1 MPAISNRRSR
11 RRGRGRGA
19 SSHSLKYVRTE
30 EQDENPVQAEIRQSF
45 ECERVHY
52 TGQRSPSSARPA
64 MHPSS
69 PRPMGDVLCL
79 VQRLFKLFLLLAA
92 ATIAYFIIGIVV
104 LLVGLIYG
112 STVDDHLIGKSF
124 IRA

>member
-11 RRGRGRGA
+11 RRGQRQRA

-30 EQDENPVQAEIRQSF
+30 EQDENPDQAEIGQPF
-45 ECERVHY
+45 ECERVNY

-64 MHPSS
+64 MHPPS
-69 PRPMGDVLCL
+69 PRPMGDLLCL

-92 ATIAYFIIGIVV
+92 AAIAYFVIGIVV
-104 LLVGLIYG
+104 LLIYG
-112 STVDDHLIGKSF
+112 STGDDHLIGKSF
-124 IRA
+124 IRG